1 MLKLPLNYITTFL
14 KHKEGTTIID
24 MSKLEGTSFLGL
36 CLVSNEKKEIYI
48 YLVDFILLA
57 LVGNHYLIGKECSA
71 IEMSFMIESPSS
83 YRGIDIDV
91 SLLLENKLSANLSD
105 FYVWDCIFKDCDE
118 DEFVG
123 SFKYLNWSI
132 EQARS
137 YGQYITD
144 LISNYIIKK
153 HIEDLCDHLYN
164 SKDYSTYGLR
174 KMLKVNKHSIARL
187 EKNYPLLNQD
197 FYKD

>member
-57 LVGNHYLIGKECSA
+57 LVGSHYLIGKECSA
-71 IEMSFMIESPSS
+71 IEMSFEIESFSS
-83 YRGIDIDV
+83 YRSIDIDV
-91 SLLLENKLSANLSD
+91 FLLLDNKLSANLYD
-105 FYVWDCIFKDCDE
+105 FDVWSCVFENCDE
-118 DEFVG
+118 EEFVG
-123 SFKYLNWSI
+123 SFYCLNWSVKQGRYYC
-132 EQARS
+132 E
-137 YGQYITD
+137 YITN
-144 LISNYIIKK
+144 LLSEYTLKK

-174 KMLKVNKHSIARL
+174 KMLRVNKHSIARL